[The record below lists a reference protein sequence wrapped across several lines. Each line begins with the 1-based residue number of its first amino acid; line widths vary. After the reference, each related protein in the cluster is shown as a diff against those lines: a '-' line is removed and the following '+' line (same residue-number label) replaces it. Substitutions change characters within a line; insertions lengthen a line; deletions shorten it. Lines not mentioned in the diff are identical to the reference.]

1 MSLTPPLPCTALP
14 LRADEKEYQLC
25 YNAFDSKSRGG
36 DTNQSRKSLYAIS
49 TKEKSRETHASFL
62 HLVHLFSRGRGPS
75 FVKEPRRF
83 SVQAVSRAALCVL
96 RGGGR
101 FLFDASGVARARVT
115 TRALTSLPH
124 KSRPQSNNHPRAAAR
139 CGGLS

>member
-49 TKEKSRETHASFL
+49 TKEKSRETPVSFL
-62 HLVHLFSRGRGPS
+62 YLVHLFSRGRGPS

-83 SVQAVSRAALCVL
+83 SVQALLRAVMCLL
-96 RGGGR
+96 RGGCS
-101 FLFDASGVARARVT
+101 FLFDASGIAGARVT
-115 TRALTSLPH
+115 TRALASLPCEF
-124 KSRPQSNNHPRAAAR
+124 S
-139 CGGLS
+139 L